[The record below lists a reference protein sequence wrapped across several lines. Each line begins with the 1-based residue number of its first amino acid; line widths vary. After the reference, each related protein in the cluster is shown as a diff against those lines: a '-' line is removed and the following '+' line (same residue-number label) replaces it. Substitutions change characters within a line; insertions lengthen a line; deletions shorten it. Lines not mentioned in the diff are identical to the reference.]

1 MSKIEKVEKYIKSGK
16 VHKLVDLTK
25 DKDKEV
31 CLAAIRGLGKFAEN
45 EDALNTLVN
54 MEEDSDAEIR
64 EAVVTAMGDA
74 TGSYVETQLSYCLGH
89 EKDPKVLE
97 AARNSLKKI
106 RGEK

>member
-16 VHKLVDLTK
+16 VHKLVALTK

-31 CLAAIRGLGKFAEN
+31 CLAAIRGLGKLAEN

-54 MEEDSDAEIR
+54 MEEDSDADIR
-64 EAVVTAMGDA
+64 EAVVTALGDA